1 MKRLKKTPTFLKD
14 VNIEKV
20 LVYSKISFGEKAMN
34 ILLVNFTVIIKFKS
48 YDAQTKWM
56 YFLIEYDELLE
67 KCNTIWD
74 KVSADI

>member
-14 VNIEKV
+14 VDIEKV
-20 LVYSKISFGEKAMN
+20 LVYSKVSFGEKAMN
-34 ILLVNFTVIIKFKS
+34 ILLVDFTIIIKFKS

-56 YFLIEYDELLE
+56 YFLIEDDEFLE
-67 KCNTIWD
+67 KCDTIWD

>member
-1 MKRLKKTPTFLKD
+1 MKRLKKTSTFLKD